1 MDIILFDDKQYSL
14 AEVCEICNTQETF
27 IIRIV
32 EHGILEPKG
41 ESTSE
46 WVFSSNHLVKAKKSA
61 RLYNDL
67 SINIEGVSLAIDLL
81 EELNELRQKIR
92 LLEDESSM

>member
-1 MDIILFDDKQYSL
+1 MDIILFDDKEYSL
-14 AEVCEICNTQETF
+14 TEVCDICHMKEAF
-27 IIRIV
+27 IISIV
-32 EHGILEPKG
+32 EHGILEPEGK
-41 ESTSE
+41 SSSE
-46 WVFSSNHLVKAKKSA
+46 WVFSSIHLVKAKKSA

-92 LLEDESSM
+92 LLEN